1 VNALVTWTVMLI
13 ADVSS
18 AVACMGMGGAGLR
31 QKRTL
36 PRPVVGDPGALTGA
50 DQLPTLPRSLPEA
63 LGNPG

>member
-1 VNALVTWTVMLI
+1 MLV
-13 ADVSS
+13 ADMSP
-18 AVACMGMGGAGLR
+18 AVACMAMGGAGLR
-31 QKRTL
+31 HKGTL